1 MFQAYKEK
9 ACIQFED
16 KYKGFTVE
24 KHSKNL
30 KCTVKVK
37 RNIVK
42 ATQQGQ
48 RIFTE
53 FKEYQMKDQMKELTS
68 VEDTNNQAA

>member
-16 KYKGFTVE
+16 NEDLTIE

-37 RNIVK
+37 SNAVK
-42 ATQQGQ
+42 VTQQSQ
-48 RIFTE
+48 RIFIE
-53 FKEYQMKDQMKELTS
+53 FKEYQMKDQMKEPTS
-68 VEDTNNQAA
+68 IKDTNNQAA